1 MANNIKYRIGVG
13 VYGDDINVA
22 IPIIPTIP
30 FTAASTDIFADSTTR
45 TANETN

>member
-1 MANNIKYRIGVG
+1 MANTVKYRIGVG
-13 VYGDDINVA
+13 VQYDDINAA
-22 IPIIPTIP
+22 IPIIPITP